1 MHSYRYAW
9 AERAVAAGYP
19 ERYAQEAL
27 GHASAAIHRAYAKK
41 ARVEVP
47 PLEEFEKLRADAKV
61 IPLPAPNPIP
71 TTAVLDAVSI
81 PCI

>member
-9 AERAVAAGYP
+9 AERAAEAGYP
-19 ERYAQEAL
+19 ERYAQQAL

-47 PLEEFEKLRADAKV
+47 PLEDYEKRGTEGKV
-61 IPLPAPNPIP
+61 IPLPNATPVSS
-71 TTAVLDAVSI
+71 TDATANKSAVR
-81 PCI
+81 